1 MLAFFFSFLFSFGR
15 EMITEYGREG
25 EGERGREV
33 ERLKERSN
41 QEHPIS
47 LHRRVRRFLRL

>member
-1 MLAFFFSFLFSFGR
+1 MLAFFFFFFFFWGD
-15 EMITEYGREG
+15 MIIEYGREG
-25 EGERGREV
+25 EGERGGEG

-47 LHRRVRRFLRL
+47 LHRRVRRFLRR